1 MAPVCRNKN
10 RINMSRVF
18 PRTSNNCQLVRLD
31 AGVYMHMHDEMS
43 IGKGYHTNQPSKLR
57 IIFMGMDLV

>member
-1 MAPVCRNKN
+1 
-10 RINMSRVF
+10 MSRVF